1 MNCKKVYITKHFE
14 FEACHYLPVYEGK
27 CAKLHGHSYKMDV
40 TVSRPMNTEQIKGS
54 VSLLGVSQ
62 KVGVAPQKESSSPS
76 KSYMVMDFG
85 ELSSIVKEHIINV
98 LDHNTLNNYFTQP
111 TAEVMVICIFD
122 KLKKIIEGTYY
133 NVTLESVKLWE
144 TSTSFAEY
152 KGGN

>member
-1 MNCKKVYITKHFE
+1 MNGKKVYITKHFE

-40 TVSRPMNTEQIKGS
+40 TVSRLMNTDLIKGS
-54 VSLLGVSQ
+54 VNLLDANQ
-62 KVGVAPQKESSSPS
+62 KVGVTPQKESFSPS

-85 ELSSIVKEHIINV
+85 DLSSIVKEHIISV
-98 LDHNTLNNYFTQP
+98 LDHSTLNNYFTQP

-122 KLKKIIEGTYY
+122 KLRKIIEGTHC